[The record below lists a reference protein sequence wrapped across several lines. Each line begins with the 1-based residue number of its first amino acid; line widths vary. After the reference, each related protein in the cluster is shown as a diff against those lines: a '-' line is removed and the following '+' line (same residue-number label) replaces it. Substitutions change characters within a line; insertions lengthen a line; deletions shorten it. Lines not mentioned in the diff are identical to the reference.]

1 MRDQARVASE
11 IRFGG
16 VSHGLRIGFFA
27 TKKFFAE
34 SAFAVRR
41 RSPSADSGAIRLGPI
56 RGDLTSGKAPISRHR
71 E

>member
-1 MRDQARVASE
+1 LHDQSRVASE

-16 VSHGLRIGFFA
+16 VSHGLRIVFFA

-34 SAFAVRR
+34 SAFAARR
-41 RSPSADSGAIRLGPI
+41 RSPSADSGSIRFGPI
-56 RGDLTSGKAPISRHR
+56 RGDLAPGKASISKHR